1 MDFRRDDPIRVIAG
15 VYKGKTGTFI
25 ELTGN
30 ESGRVKL
37 DNDTVANRTLRMTS
51 LIREDYESDG
61 EERVTMKKSTYDDLV
76 ADLEELQQQIT
87 DMKYRLK
94 TAVARG
100 NQKPKKK
107 RSKKLLLLLFTTYC
121 SSIFKAGECQFASFM
136 ISFNSNFSAVAN
148 VALIV
153 LLLFNWGLLFFILL
167 FLCLAAALLLG
178 NLSETLQCHNQVC
191 GYKI

>member
-1 MDFRRDDPIRVIAG
+1 MTLKSKIAAFSTGVRFPARNIASFFPNRAKVTLIVVTMDFRRDDPIRVIAG
-15 VYKGKTGTFI
+15 AYKGKTGTFI

-107 RSKKLLLLLFTTYC
+107 RSKK
-121 SSIFKAGECQFASFM
+121 
-136 ISFNSNFSAVAN
+136 
-148 VALIV
+148 
-153 LLLFNWGLLFFILL
+153 
-167 FLCLAAALLLG
+167 
-178 NLSETLQCHNQVC
+178 
-191 GYKI
+191 